1 MSAAIAVFVLA
12 LGALGLFASVMT
24 VLWLGYMVVGLAL
37 IDHYLPTVGGEGPE
51 GFAAFIGLIWGLVVC
66 GAIMWAASD

>member
-1 MSAAIAVFVLA
+1 MRGVSPDRTRKTI
-12 LGALGLFASVMT
+12 FASVMT

-37 IDHYLPTVGGEGPE
+37 IDRFLPTEAGEGPE

-66 GAIMWAASD
+66 GAIMWAASE

>member
-1 MSAAIAVFVLA
+1 MRSVTPDRTRKTI
-12 LGALGLFASVMT
+12 FATVMT

-37 IDHYLPTVGGEGPE
+37 IDRFLPTQAGEGPE

-66 GAIMWAASD
+66 GAIMWAASE

>member
-1 MSAAIAVFVLA
+1 MTPDRTRKTI
-12 LGALGLFASVMT
+12 FASVMT

-37 IDHYLPTVGGEGPE
+37 IDRFLPTEAGEGPE

-66 GAIMWAASD
+66 GAIMWAASE